1 MKILLYTT
9 HRTGSTSLAELLMTH
24 YGYNYHRGSLLFPP
38 PENII
43 IKITPAEFRY
53 EVIKDYFDKV
63 IVLVRE
69 NIREQ
74 AESRVY
80 ADLVEKKF
88 VPYTIENQF
97 LIDNKLKIDEMEQLI
112 IRENNYLKECGD
124 CLFLTYD
131 ELYNSSDGMIKMEE
145 YLGTKFPFRVN
156 NGKKYRDNRK
166 SLI

>member
-1 MKILLYTT
+1 MKILIYTT
-9 HRTGSTSLAELLMTH
+9 HRTGSTSLAELLMVH
-24 YGYNYHRGSLLFPP
+24 FQCDYHRGSLLFPS

-53 EVIKDYFDKV
+53 EVIKDYFDK
-63 IVLVRE
+63 IIILIRE

-80 ADLVEKKF
+80 ADLVGKKF
-88 VPYTIENQF
+88 VPYTIEKQF

-112 IRENNYLKECGD
+112 IRENNYLKECD
-124 CLFLTYD
+124 DSLFLTYD
-131 ELYNSSDGMIKMEE
+131 ELYNSPEGLLKIED
-145 YLGTKFPFRVN
+145 YLGTKFSFRID
-156 NGKKYRDNRK
+156 NGKKYRDNTK

>member
-1 MKILLYTT
+1 MKILIYTT
-9 HRTGSTSLAELLMTH
+9 HRTGSTSLAELLMSH
-24 YGYNYHRGSLLFPP
+24 YDCNYHRGSLLFPV
-38 PENII
+38 PENVI

-53 EVIKDYFDKV
+53 EVIQGYFDKV
-63 IVLVRE
+63 IVLIRDNV
-69 NIREQ
+69 REQ

-112 IRENNYLKECGD
+112 IRENNYLKECDD
-124 CLFLTYD
+124 CLHLTYD
-131 ELYNSSDGMIKMEE
+131 ELYNSTEGMVKMED
-145 YLGTKFPFRVN
+145 YLGTKFSFRVD

>member
-1 MKILLYTT
+1 MRILIYTT
-9 HRTGSTSLAELLMTH
+9 HRTGSTSLAELLMSY
-24 YGYNYHRGSLLFPP
+24 YGCDYHRGSLLFPP

-80 ADLVEKKF
+80 ASLIEKKF

-112 IRENNYLKECGD
+112 IRENNYLKECDD
-124 CLFLTYD
+124 CLHLTYD
-131 ELYNSSDGMIKMEE
+131 ELYNTPNGILKIEE
-145 YLGTKFPFRVN
+145 YFDNKFPFRIDN
-156 NGKKYRDNRK
+156 RKKYRNNTK

>member
-1 MKILLYTT
+1 MKILIYTT
-9 HRTGSTSLAELLMTH
+9 HRTGSTSLAELLMSH
-24 YGYNYHRGSLLFPP
+24 YGCDYHRGSLLFPA

-53 EVIKDYFDKV
+53 EIIKDYFDK
-63 IVLVRE
+63 IIILIRE

-88 VPYTIENQF
+88 VPYTIEKQF
-97 LIDNKLKIDEMEQLI
+97 LIDNNYKIDQMEQLI
-112 IRENNYLKECGD
+112 IRENNYLRECDD

-131 ELYNSSDGMIKMEE
+131 ELYSSPDGLLKMED
-145 YLGTKFPFRVN
+145 YLGTNFPFRIDG
-156 NGKKYRDNRK
+156 GKKYRNNTK
-166 SLI
+166 TLI

>member
-1 MKILLYTT
+1 M
-9 HRTGSTSLAELLMTH
+9 SH
-24 YGYNYHRGSLLFPP
+24 YECDYRRGSLLFPP

-53 EVIKDYFDKV
+53 EVIKDYFDKI
-63 IVLVRE
+63 IVLIRE
-69 NIREQ
+69 NIKEQ

-88 VPYTIENQF
+88 VPYTIDSKF
-97 LIDNKLKIDEMEQLI
+97 LIDNKQKIEEMEQLI
-112 IRENNYLKECGD
+112 IRENNYLKQCHD

-131 ELYNSSDGMIKMEE
+131 ELYNTPEGMSKMGE
-145 YLGTKFPFRVN
+145 YLGTRFAFRID

-166 SLI
+166 TLI

>member
-1 MKILLYTT
+1 M
-9 HRTGSTSLAELLMTH
+9 
-24 YGYNYHRGSLLFPP
+24 FPP

-43 IKITPAEFRY
+43 IKVTPAEFRY
-53 EVIKDYFDKV
+53 EVIRDYFDKV
-63 IVLVRE
+63 IILIRE
-69 NIREQ
+69 NITEQ

-88 VPYTIENQF
+88 TPYTIDPQF
-97 LIDNKLKIDEMEQLI
+97 LIDNKAKIAEMEQLI
-112 IRENNYLKECGD
+112 IRENNYLKECDD

-131 ELYNSSDGMIKMEE
+131 ELYNTPDGIMRLEE

>member
-1 MKILLYTT
+1 M
-9 HRTGSTSLAELLMTH
+9 SH
-24 YGYNYHRGSLLFPP
+24 YGCDYHRGSLLFPS

-53 EVIKDYFDKV
+53 EVIRGYFDKV
-63 IVLVRE
+63 IVLIRE

-80 ADLVEKKF
+80 ANLVEKKF
-88 VPYTIENQF
+88 APYTIDSQF
-97 LIDNKLKIDEMEQLI
+97 LIDNKSKIEEMEQLI
-112 IRENNYLKECGD
+112 IRENNYLKECDD

-131 ELYNSSDGMIKMEE
+131 ELYNTPNGILKVEE
-145 YLGTKFPFRVN
+145 YLGTKFPFRID
-156 NGKKYRDNRK
+156 NGKKYRNNTK

>member
-1 MKILLYTT
+1 M
-9 HRTGSTSLAELLMTH
+9 SH
-24 YGYNYHRGSLLFPP
+24 YECDYRRGSLLFPP

-53 EVIKDYFDKV
+53 EVIKDYFDKI
-63 IVLVRE
+63 IVLIRE
-69 NIREQ
+69 NIKEQ

-88 VPYTIENQF
+88 VPYTIDSKF
-97 LIDNKLKIDEMEQLI
+97 LIDNKQKIEEMEQLI
-112 IRENNYLKECGD
+112 IRENNYLKQCHD

-131 ELYNSSDGMIKMEE
+131 ELYNTPDGMLKMGE
-145 YLGTKFPFRVN
+145 YLGTKFAFRID
-156 NGKKYRDNRK
+156 NGKKYRDNTK

>member
-1 MKILLYTT
+1 M
-9 HRTGSTSLAELLMTH
+9 SH
-24 YGYNYHRGSLLFPP
+24 YSCDYHRGSLLFPA

-53 EVIKDYFDKV
+53 EVIKDYFDK
-63 IVLVRE
+63 IIILIRE

-88 VPYTIENQF
+88 VPYTIEKQF
-97 LIDNKLKIDEMEQLI
+97 LIDNKSKIDEMEQLI
-112 IRENNYLKECGD
+112 IRENNYLRECDD

-131 ELYNSSDGMIKMEE
+131 ELYSSPDGLLKMED
-145 YLGTKFPFRVN
+145 YLGTNFPFRIDG
-156 NGKKYRDNRK
+156 GKKYRNNTK
-166 SLI
+166 TLI

>member
-1 MKILLYTT
+1 LRILIYTT
-9 HRTGSTSLAELLMTH
+9 HRTGSTSLAEILMSH
-24 YGYNYHRGSLLFPP
+24 YGCDYHRGSLLFPP

-88 VPYTIENQF
+88 VPYIIENQF

-112 IRENNYLKECGD
+112 IRENNYLKECDD
-124 CLFLTYD
+124 CLHLTYD
-131 ELYNSSDGMIKMEE
+131 ELFYTPHGISKIEQ
-145 YLGTKFPFRVN
+145 YLGAKLPFRID
-156 NGKKYRDNRK
+156 NGKKYRDNTK